1 MEHQL
6 SAFDQDLSQIKE
18 SLLKMGVLVEESI
31 YLAVEALKERDCE
44 KAKEV
49 IKKDVEIDRLE
60 LAVNEQSVNAIAL
73 HQPLAGDLRFLTTA
87 MRIATDLERVGDL
100 AEDIAQRAI
109 ELSGRPPIK
118 PLIDIPKMARLA
130 KDSIALALQSFINRD
145 PDKAKDIWE
154 KERQADDLRDKIH
167 EELLGIIDRKPDTAK
182 EAIPLLLVSRHLER
196 ICDHATNIAEDVVY
210 MVEAKVVKHSQEETL
225 QNKRCF

>member
-6 SAFDQDLSQIKE
+6 SVFDQDLSQIKE
-18 SLLKMGVLVEESI
+18 SLLRMGVLVEESI
-31 YLAVEALKERDCE
+31 YLAVEALKERDCA

-49 IKKDVEIDRLE
+49 IKKDVEIDHLE
-60 LAVNEQSVNAIAL
+60 LTVNEQSVNAIAL

-100 AEDIAQRAI
+100 SEDIAQRAI
-109 ELSGRPPIK
+109 ELSGRPLLK
-118 PLIDIPKMARLA
+118 PLIDIPKMAKLA
-130 KDSIALALQSFINRD
+130 KDSIALALRSFIDRD

-154 KERQADDLRDKIH
+154 KENQADDLRDKIH
-167 EELLGIIDRKPDTAK
+167 EELLEIIDRKPATAK

-210 MVEAKVVKHSQEETL
+210 MVEAKVVKHSGS
-225 QNKRCF
+225 